1 MTEQDRSQTKA
12 QPPHLVTSY
21 DRDAHP
27 VEFGRI
33 LALSDGVFAIALT
46 LLVLDLALPV
56 GASGTDLGS
65 AFAGMRD
72 KFGAFAISVVVV
84 GIFYGLH
91 YRLFSLFQ
99 RLDGLLLGLNL
110 PYLGLVVLIPFFQRV
125 LSEYP
130 TEPLAYALFAAVL
143 GAISAL
149 DGFMLRH
156 AHRRGLLRS
165 PLLGHDAR
173 LEMLRAALPVTLFLT
188 SIPLAYLVGP
198 WTVTLWLAI
207 VPVDHYLGR
216 LEHAVSGRPI
226 SRSRPLGR

>member
-1 MTEQDRSQTKA
+1 MIERDRSQTKA
-12 QPPHLVTSY
+12 PPPHLLTSY

-56 GASGTDLGS
+56 GSGADLGS
-65 AFAGMRD
+65 ALAGMRD
-72 KFGAFAISVVVV
+72 KFAAFAISVVVV

-99 RLDGLLLGLNL
+99 RLDGLLLGLNI
-110 PYLGLVVLIPFFQRV
+110 PYLGLAVLIPFFQRV

-130 TEPLAYALFAAVL
+130 REPLAYASFAAVL
-143 GAISAL
+143 GTISII

-173 LEMLRAALPVTLFLT
+173 LEMLRAAVPVTLFLT
-188 SIPLAYLVGP
+188 SIPLAYLVGA
-198 WTVTLWLAI
+198 WAVALWLAI

-216 LEHAVSGRPI
+216 LEHAVNGKLI